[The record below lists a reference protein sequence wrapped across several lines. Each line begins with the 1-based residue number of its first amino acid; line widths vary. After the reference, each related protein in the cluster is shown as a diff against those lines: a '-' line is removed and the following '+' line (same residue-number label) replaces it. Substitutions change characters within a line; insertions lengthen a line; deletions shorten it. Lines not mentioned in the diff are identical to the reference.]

1 MNESLQNIIDKIQ
14 LTDPLHAKKLKR
26 NLKNLNQDYLEKCEA
41 FIAKYDRYL
50 KGIDKDL
57 EFGIECYQR
66 MIADFMYEQLRFMET
81 GKYSST
87 SFDEV
92 NKRVYNNPEV
102 MEYFMNGLLLSQV
115 LWKHHYT
122 MFSFFS
128 STFSKYTEGVKS
140 YLEIGGGHGLF
151 ISKAI
156 EILGTEVNFSLLD
169 ISPTS
174 LEVSRQFIGEHPVN
188 YILSD
193 IFEFDTPLQYD
204 FITMGEV
211 LEHVEHPVD
220 LMLKLRSLLSDE
232 GTIFMT
238 TPTNAPSIDHIYL
251 FSNAEE
257 IRTIIHQAG
266 LEVVDEICVYAE
278 DLPEEKAI
286 ELKVTMMYGCF
297 LKKKQLN

>member
-1 MNESLQNIIDKIQ
+1 MNEGLKNIIEKIQ
-14 LTDPLHAKKLKR
+14 SGDPMHAKKLRR
-26 NLKNLNQDYLEKCEA
+26 NLKSLDEGHLAKCDS
-41 FIAKYDRYL
+41 FILKYDRYL
-50 KGIDKDL
+50 KSIDKNLDY
-57 EFGIECYQR
+57 GIECYLK

-102 MEYFMNGLLLSQV
+102 MGYFMNGLLLSQV
-115 LWKHHYT
+115 LWKHHHQI
-122 MFSFFS
+122 FSFFADNFPRYNGNAK
-128 STFSKYTEGVKS
+128 T

-151 ISKAI
+151 ISEAI
-156 EILGTEVNFSLLD
+156 EKLGSKTEFNLLD

-174 LEVSRQFIGEHPVN
+174 LEVSRKFIGEHPVN
-188 YILSD
+188 YILKD
-193 IFEFDTPLQYD
+193 VFEFESTEKFD

-211 LEHVEHPVD
+211 LEHVEDPVA
-220 LMLKLRSLLSDE
+220 LIVKLRNLIADN

-251 FSNAEE
+251 FTNAAE
-257 IRTIIHQAG
+257 IRTIIDKAG
-266 LEVVDEICVYAE
+266 LEIVDEISVYAE
-278 DLPEEKAI
+278 DIPEEKAI

-297 LKKKQLN
+297 LKKK

>member
-1 MNESLQNIIDKIQ
+1 MNQELQNIIDKIQ
-14 LTDPLHAKKLKR
+14 ETDPLHAKKLKR
-26 NLKNLNQDYLEKCEA
+26 NLKNLSEDYQAKCES
-41 FIAKYDRYL
+41 FIVKYNRYL
-50 KGIDKDL
+50 QSTHKDL
-57 EFGIECYQR
+57 DFGIACYQR
-66 MIADFMYEQLRFMET
+66 MIADFMYEQVRFMET

-122 MFSFFS
+122 MFSFFANH
-128 STFSKYTEGVKS
+128 FLPYGKNAKS

-151 ISKAI
+151 ISNAI
-156 EILGTEVNFSLLD
+156 DVLGAQTEFHLLD

-174 LEVSRQFIGEHPVN
+174 LEVSKEIIGDYPVN
-188 YILSD
+188 YILKD
-193 IFEFDTPLQYD
+193 IFLFEPGKKYD

-211 LEHVEHPVD
+211 LEHVEDPVK
-220 LMLKLRSLLSDE
+220 LLKVLKSLLNE
-232 GTIFMT
+232 GGTIFMT

-251 FSNAEE
+251 FSNAAE
-257 IRTIIHQAG
+257 IRALIAEAG
-266 LEVVDEICVYAE
+266 LTIADELCVYAE

-297 LKKKQLN
+297 LQ